1 MQNITASLTIE
12 QVNDLVSDF
21 ISNYSKI
28 IRNAAVQA
36 GLDECFHADLIN
48 QIALKYARGKIQY
61 DPARNTK
68 PTTYIYKIAR
78 YAAIDMKRKNSPG
91 FGVIMISMDDDS
103 QKRQLEIENRTDDSV
118 SSIDIEDTNVLICQA
133 VHILKKKYHVSEDK
147 LRIFFK
153 WNNSRISV
161 RELAENYGMNANSL
175 SVQLSRIRKLWNSVF
190 GQLRKEENEGTL
202 KFSTD
207 RSDSNLALAWV
218 A

>member
-161 RELAENYGMNANSL
+161 RALAENYGMNANSL